1 MSRKSKRKKGPKQ
14 LFWSKNIDYAS
25 YAKETNNNNNNNNW
39 INLHG

>member
-14 LFWSKNIDYAS
+14 LFSKNIDYAS
-25 YAKETNNNNNNNNW
+25 YAKETNNNNNNNW